1 MAIVVYT
8 LCAATS
14 LLCFGLL
21 ARAYRAN
28 RKPLLL
34 WSSMAFF
41 FFSLGNILLFFDMI
55 IFQNVD
61 LMVYR
66 SALNLVGILMLLPR
80 LVRQSVLDRP

>member
-1 MAIVVYT
+1 MALVVYT

-21 ARAYRAN
+21 ARAYRAS

-41 FFSLGNILLFFDMI
+41 FFSAGNILLFFDMI
-55 IFQNVD
+55 VFPNVD

-66 SALNLVGILMLLPR
+66 SALNLIGILILLPR

>member
-1 MAIVVYT
+1 MAIVVYA

-14 LLCFGLL
+14 LLCFALL
-21 ARAYRAN
+21 ARAYRAS

-34 WSSMAFF
+34 WSSIAFM
-41 FFSLGNILLFFDMI
+41 FFSAGNIMLFFDMI
-55 IFQNVD
+55 VFPNLD

-80 LVRQSVLDRP
+80 LIRQSVIERS